1 MQINKCKNIKTR
13 VKMLRHIDNQQDHAP
28 KLDVGDDN
36 INIQVPQL
44 VIRPSIKPLTNE
56 EISRRNRDVE
66 EYNGQIMY
74 SKRYS
79 DDEYEYR

>member
-1 MQINKCKNIKTR
+1 
-13 VKMLRHIDNQQDHAP
+13 MLRHIDSHQDHAP
-28 KLDVGDDN
+28 RLNANDDN
-36 INIQVPQL
+36 TSVPVPQL
-44 VIRPSIKPLTNE
+44 VIRPSTKPLTNE

-66 EYNGQIMY
+66 EYNSQIMY

>member
-1 MQINKCKNIKTR
+1 
-13 VKMLRHIDNQQDHAP
+13 MLRHIDNQQDHTTR
-28 KLDVGDDN
+28 LDVISDN
-36 INIQVPQL
+36 INIQPPQL
-44 VIRPSIKPLTNE
+44 VIRPSTKPLTNE

-66 EYNGQIMY
+66 EYNSQIMY